1 MAYFR
6 FDLHRSRMIQT
17 SLPAFATGFALSGA
31 LIVAIG
37 AQNMFVLR
45 QGLRREHVGPVVAF
59 CACADAMLI
68 GAGVAGLGALLGA
81 IPALSRVLLL
91 GGAGFLLWYGI
102 SALRRALDPG
112 SMALGGGGL
121 VPSLATTI
129 GRTAAFTLL
138 NPHVYLDTVLL
149 MGSIGA
155 SQPGHGQIF
164 FVMGAATASVLW
176 FTGLG
181 YGARLLA
188 PLFERPAAW
197 RVLDAVVA
205 VTMLLL
211 AAGLLLRGWVA

>member
-1 MAYFR
+1 
-6 FDLHRSRMIQT
+6 MIEMT
-17 SLPAFATGFALSGA
+17 IPAFTTGFALSGA

-59 CACADAMLI
+59 CACADALLVA
-68 GAGVAGLGALLGA
+68 AGVAGLGAVLGA
-81 IPALSRVLLL
+81 MPALSHILLL
-91 GGAGFLLWYGI
+91 GGAAFLLWYGL

-121 VPSLATTI
+121 SPSLATTI

-155 SQPGHGQIF
+155 SQPGHGQIA
-164 FVMGAATASVLW
+164 FVAGAATASALW

-188 PLFERPAAW
+188 PVFERPMAW

-211 AAGLLLRGWVA
+211 GAGLLLRGWIA